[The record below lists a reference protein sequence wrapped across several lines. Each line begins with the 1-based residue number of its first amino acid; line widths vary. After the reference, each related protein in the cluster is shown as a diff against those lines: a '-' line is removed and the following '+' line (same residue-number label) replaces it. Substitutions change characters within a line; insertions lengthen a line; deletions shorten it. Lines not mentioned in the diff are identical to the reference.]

1 MEYLMKLFSRILVV
15 APILAITGCTSFGV
29 AIPNAPTSYGVL
41 YTDIKSPVNPD
52 EQMKHR
58 KSVRPTKGGRAC
70 SYTILG
76 LVAFGDNSFGKAV
89 RVGDITTV
97 SSVDTSLTGVPLF
110 ASGKVCTVVEGN

>member
-1 MEYLMKLFSRILVV
+1 MIAEWKEQVRRGI
-15 APILAITGCTSFGV
+15 
-29 AIPNAPTSYGVL
+29 
-41 YTDIKSPVNPD
+41 NPKRL
-52 EQMKHR
+52 EREERRLQAA
-58 KSVRPTKGGRAC
+58 RPTKGGRAC

-89 RVGDITTV
+89 RAGDITTV